1 MTDTKFL
8 ENSQK
13 ITSLSFS
20 SPDIWGSV
28 SIFHILDMYAKSN
41 IEHHCSL
48 EVKSKIMK
56 NKLI

>member
-20 SPDIWGSV
+20 SPDISV

>member
-20 SPDIWGSV
+20 SSDIWGSV
-28 SIFHILDMYAKSN
+28 SIFRILDLYAKSN

-48 EVKSKIMK
+48 EVKPKIIK
-56 NKLI
+56 NNL